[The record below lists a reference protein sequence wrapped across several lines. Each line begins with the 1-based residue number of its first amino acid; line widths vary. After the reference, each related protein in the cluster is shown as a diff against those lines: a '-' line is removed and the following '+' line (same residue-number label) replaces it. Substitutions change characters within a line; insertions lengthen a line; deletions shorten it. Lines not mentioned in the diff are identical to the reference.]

1 MVQWLDMSN
10 QQPTDY
16 QRFEALTRR
25 ILTTP
30 KAQLVKGTE
39 KKPTKAAKGKGKK

>member
-1 MVQWLDMSN
+1 MNQSASN
-10 QQPTDY
+10 QPTEF

-30 KAQLVKGTE
+30 KAQLVKEAE